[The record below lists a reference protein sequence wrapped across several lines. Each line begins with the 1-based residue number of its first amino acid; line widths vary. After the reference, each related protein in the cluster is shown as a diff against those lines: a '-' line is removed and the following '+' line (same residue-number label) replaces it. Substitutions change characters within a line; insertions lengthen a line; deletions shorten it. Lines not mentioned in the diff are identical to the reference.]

1 MSKRRYEYYQ
11 PNEKAKKY
19 KGGFGDCTIRA
30 LSKAL
35 NVTWIEA
42 FELQIPIC
50 RREQVP
56 DLFSVPLKVRSR
68 LLAEL
73 GFEYHGISNKK
84 GSKRPT
90 VDEFAKSHPSGSYI
104 CNVAN
109 HEVAVV
115 DGKYFDTWD
124 CGESSLYGYYKYIR

>member
-1 MSKRRYEYYQ
+1 MSKQRYVYYQ
-11 PNEKAKKY
+11 PNEQSKKNKDCY
-19 KGGFGDCTIRA
+19 GDCTIRA
-30 LSKAL
+30 LSKEL

-50 RREQVP
+50 RREQVSNIFAAP
-56 DLFSVPLKVRSR
+56 AKVRNR
-68 LLAEL
+68 LVAEL

-90 VDEFAKSHPSGSYI
+90 VDEFAKAHRSGSYI

-124 CGESSLYGYYKYIR
+124 CGYCSLYGYYEYIR

>member
-1 MSKRRYEYYQ
+1 MGKQRYVYYQ
-11 PNEKAKKY
+11 PNEKSKENRDS
-19 KGGFGDCTIRA
+19 FGDCSIRA

-50 RREQVP
+50 RREQVCNIFFAP
-56 DLFSVPLKVRSR
+56 AKVRNR
-68 LLAEL
+68 LIAEL

-90 VDEFAKSHPSGSYI
+90 VDEFAKTHRSGSYI

-124 CGESSLYGYYKYIR
+124 SGHCSLYGYYEYIG